1 MGLEAVMPGPRM
13 HFMLYMLSL
22 WIVTA
27 AGPTK
32 HRNPRKTCDW
42 FNKLPR

>member
-1 MGLEAVMPGPRM
+1 MYYEYDVFGVT
-13 HFMLYMLSL
+13 LS

-32 HRNPRKTCDW
+32 HRNPRKRDW
-42 FNKLPR
+42 FN